1 MKLKKFQEVLFVFCG
16 NVQVLIEDNQSVEP
30 VETTVGN
37 ECHRLL
43 PSACGQRWWDL
54 RLTVHNCTWFL
65 CDLLNQLK
73 ATQLPTVTLVIT
85 LNEVFLQLVEVACK
99 WTDDVRTPRSSQL
112 LLPLMPL
119 IMVPTHP

>member
-1 MKLKKFQEVLFVFCG
+1 MFCG
-16 NVQVLIEDNQSVEP
+16 NVQVLVEDNQSVEP

-73 ATQLPTVTLVIT
+73 ATQLPTATLVIT

-99 WTDDVRTPRSSQL
+99 WTDDVCTSVFSVVAAIDAVNHGSHASL
-112 LLPLMPL
+112 KVLEFFF
-119 IMVPTHP
+119 H